1 MMEKVSLYV
10 KKILALGLSVI
21 FFYFMASV
29 PGINSTFEMIL
40 VFAASSLL
48 FAFLDFRIT
57 ADKPRYLFG
66 LNQSD
71 AYLNKKGGFWN
82 LFKWIVNLFGLLYDL
97 IVWAA
102 WGVYLVFV
110 LFADLL
116 LLIKTIIFWIIYA
129 AIWLVRQLFP
139 PFIFLFKMIL
149 HYLVYWPWWIYQLT
163 VRNVKT
169 SINRNFYFIALW
181 GTIPAI
187 FIVFLFYAISQL
199 VGLPQLVLVSY
210 VFAVIPLVWS
220 FGEIAAL
227 RFEGR
232 EKDDYTAVKGRF
244 RNGFDAVRSVL
255 FYLVIMLVLIVA
267 EIVLNMLGWI
277 PNLSMS
283 LLGITLNINMAI
295 SIVLIFLAII
305 LLYVPG
311 ILPTYI
317 LYRPEHENDLKGSV
331 SVLGMLGRKFLR
343 YTFVELPASFF
354 GGLLLVIP
362 IVVMVLAY
370 TLTDSIKDQVLE
382 TRIEHLSEKS
392 AGMDAVDAYR
402 TEIRIDRMDKYL
414 DMPLLAPAMFRNTW
428 DRNNVPATKQK
439 IQEAEES
446 LATREAS
453 HEQTIDSLSR
463 ERTAAGTV
471 SGSDT
476 VNERAR
482 SLSARIMDLNEEHED
497 WVDNQKDCIAVMKAD
512 LKEMKGVR
520 AQIPIFYLFIGIFIA
535 LFGGL
540 VLAVYIAYIGNVY
553 YELYDLR
560 EDDKPSRWNQVITEI
575 REQNPNQP
583 LLGFTIIAII
593 AIVLILASSFGWWLF

>member
-21 FFYFMASV
+21 FLNFMAARPV
-29 PGINSTFEMIL
+29 INSTFEMIL
-40 VFAASSLL
+40 VLAASSLL

-57 ADKPRYLFG
+57 GDKPRFLFG

-97 IVWAA
+97 VVWAA

-116 LLIKTIIFWIIYA
+116 MLIKTIVFWIIYA
-129 AIWLVRQLFP
+129 VIWLIRQLFP
-139 PFIFLFKMIL
+139 PFIFLFRVIL
-149 HYLVYWPWWIYQLT
+149 HYLVFWPWWIYQLT
-163 VRNVKT
+163 VRNVKL
-169 SINRNFYFIALW
+169 SVNRNFYIIALW

-187 FIVFLFYAISQL
+187 FIVFLFFAISQL
-199 VGLPQLVLVSY
+199 VGIPQLVLVSY

-232 EKDDYTAVKGRF
+232 EKDDYSAVKGSF

-283 LLGITLNINMAI
+283 LLGISLNINMAI

-317 LYRPEHENDLKGSV
+317 LYRPEHENDLKS
-331 SVLGMLGRKFLR
+331 SFKVLGMVGRKFLR
-343 YTFVELPASFF
+343 YTFVELPATFF
-354 GGLLLVIP
+354 GSLLLVIP

-370 TLTDSIKDQVLE
+370 TLTDSIKDQVLK

-392 AGMDAVDAYR
+392 AGMDALDAYR
-402 TEIRIDRMDKYL
+402 TEIKIDRMDNYL

-428 DRNNVPATKQK
+428 DKNNVPDTKKK
-439 IQEAEES
+439 ITDAEEALS
-446 LATREAS
+446 AREAS
-453 HEQTIDSLSR
+453 HEQTIDSLNR
-463 ERTAAGTV
+463 ERSAAGTV

-476 VNERAR
+476 VNDRA
-482 SLSARIMDLNEEHED
+482 SALSANIMDLNEEHEA
-497 WVDNQKDCIAVMKAD
+497 WVENQKDCIAVMKAD

-520 AQIPIFYLFIGIFIA
+520 VQMPVFYLFIGIFIA

-560 EDDKPSRWNQVITEI
+560 EDDKPSKWNQVITELK
-575 REQNPNQP
+575 EQNPNQP
-583 LLGFTIIAII
+583 LLGFTFLAII
-593 AIVLILASSFGWWLF
+593 AIVLFLASRFGWLML